1 MQILVDTNVL
11 IYAAKNGFDLFNELK
26 KFGASKI
33 LIPIKVIT
41 ELEQLAK
48 GSAKGSDKKSA
59 KLAIQIINY
68 SDVIKIEIGD
78 GHTDNS
84 IISYSKTNK
93 NLVITN
99 DSELKKRLTANKIT
113 VLSLSRN
120 KKIITS

>member
-1 MQILVDTNVL
+1 MKILVDTNVL
-11 IYAAKNGFDLFNELK
+11 IYSAKTGFDLFSELK
-26 KFGASKI
+26 NFGASKI
-33 LIPIKVIT
+33 LIPTEVIS
-41 ELEQLAK
+41 ELKQLVE
-48 GSAKGSDKKSA
+48 SANKGSDKKSA

-68 SDVIKIEIGD
+68 SKITFVNLGS
-78 GHTDNS
+78 GHTDDA

-99 DSELKKRLTANKIT
+99 DSELKKRLTANKIG